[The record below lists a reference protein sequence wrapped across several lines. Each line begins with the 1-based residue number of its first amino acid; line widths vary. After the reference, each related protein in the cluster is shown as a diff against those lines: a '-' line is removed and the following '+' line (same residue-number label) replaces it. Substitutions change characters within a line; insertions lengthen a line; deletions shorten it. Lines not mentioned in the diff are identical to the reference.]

1 MSAYKL
7 FYVSNATDELKDN
20 GIDTILEASRK
31 NNPAQGITGILL
43 FRSGIFLQLLE
54 GEKAAVDALYEKIQ
68 KDPRHS
74 NVINL
79 FTIEDEKR
87 LFDDWAMGFCELG
100 DLDVKM
106 VIEVLSWN
114 KLINAATDIDS
125 NLILHMLER
134 FKNAGNKEKKA
145 G

>member
-1 MSAYKL
+1 
-7 FYVSNATDELKDN
+7 
-20 GIDTILEASRK
+20 
-31 NNPAQGITGILL
+31 
-43 FRSGIFLQLLE
+43 
-54 GEKAAVDALYEKIQ
+54 
-68 KDPRHS
+68 
-74 NVINL
+74 
-79 FTIEDEKR
+79 
-87 LFDDWAMGFCELG
+87 MGFCELG